1 MTYIQAELPMIIN
14 TGEQPF
20 LDYIVEEFGTGLS
33 IPTAEFSEIGTRLSA
48 AMTDKMPQRLEKA
61 KLAMAFRREALAN
74 LVLPDKE

>member
-20 LDYIVEEFGTGLS
+20 FDYIVKEFGTGFS
-33 IPTAEFSEIGTRLSA
+33 IPTAEFSEIGNRLSA
-48 AMTDKMPQRLEKA
+48 AMTDNMPQRLEKA